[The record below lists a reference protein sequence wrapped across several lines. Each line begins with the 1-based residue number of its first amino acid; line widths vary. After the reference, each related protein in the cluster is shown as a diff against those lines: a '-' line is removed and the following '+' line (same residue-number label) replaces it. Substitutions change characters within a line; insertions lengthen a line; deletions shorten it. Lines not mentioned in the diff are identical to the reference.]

1 MTPGPVL
8 SVVIPA
14 YNEQDAIGP
23 LLERVKKVRGEL
35 QQLWPLTEVEVIVVD
50 DGSNDHTSKIAA
62 QHSWVRLIC
71 HSSNQGYGAALKTG
85 FRMARGEYIAFLD
98 ADGTY
103 PPESLGSL
111 FKPVIEGQADMT
123 VGTRNLGRRSSM
135 PVLRRLGNF
144 LFAKFLTWIAEVT
157 VSDSASGLRV
167 FRKSIV
173 PCLLPLPD
181 GLDFI
186 VGLSTR
192 ALYEGLKVVE
202 VPIPYAERQG
212 RSKLNILK
220 DGFRFLR
227 TVIMVGTTYNPLK
240 FFGFLG
246 LFSLAVAFYLGIG
259 PLLYYLNYWRVED
272 WEIYRLFTILVLGVI
287 GLQLIHFGIIGNRIL
302 AMITGQP
309 AETCSLVGKLFL
321 NRGFSRMSWKVGG
334 ICCTAAVLLNYQTI
348 FQYLSLKAIFVHWSY
363 ILTGATLFLLGA
375 QLLMIGGLL
384 SIFQRIEERQAYLR
398 ASEVRCKQGQQAEDQ
413 YETGA
418 TV

>member
-1 MTPGPVL
+1 MPG
-8 SVVIPA
+8 SIFSIVIPA
-14 YNEQDAIGP
+14 YNEQGTIGP
-23 LLERVKKVRGEL
+23 LLERLEKVTTEL
-35 QQLWPLTEVEVIVVD
+35 KQLWPLVDVEVIVVD
-50 DGSNDHTSKIAA
+50 DGSNDLTSKIAEG
-62 QHSWVRLIC
+62 HSWVRLIC

-111 FKPVIEGQADMT
+111 LEPVIEGRADIT
-123 VGTRNLGRRSSM
+123 VGTRNLGQQRSM

-144 LFAKFLTWIAEVT
+144 LFAKFLTWVAEVA

-167 FRKSIV
+167 FRKSILAR
-173 PCLLPLPD
+173 LLPLPD

-192 ALYEGLKVVE
+192 ALYEGLKIVE
-202 VPIPYAERQG
+202 VPVPYAERQG
-212 RSKLNILK
+212 RSKLSILK
-220 DGFRFLR
+220 DGLRFLR
-227 TVIMVGTTYNPLK
+227 TIIKVGTTYNPLK

-246 LFSLAVAFYLGIG
+246 LSSLAVAFYLGIG
-259 PLLYYLNYWRVED
+259 PLLYYLNYRRVED

-302 AMITGQP
+302 AMITGKP
-309 AETCSLVGKLFL
+309 VETSSVLSKLFL
-321 NRGFSRMSWKVGG
+321 NRGFCKMSWKVGG
-334 ICCTAAVLLNYQTI
+334 VCCIAAVLLNYQTI

-363 ILTGATLFLLGA
+363 IFTGAALFLLGA

-384 SIFQRIEERQAYLR
+384 SIFQRIEERQAYL
-398 ASEVRCKQGQQAEDQ
+398 SEARCKKGQRAGVQ

-418 TV
+418 TN